1 MKFNELKNVFYEL
14 KRVEN
19 EFNLPLT
26 KPQKQNL
33 LEQKEKYCN
42 ILKKYNSLFL
52 VNGKTLK
59 DRLNDYF
66 KSKNTVAKIE
76 YYYTRLTYTTKHF
89 DTHTAYYTYMRL
101 LIFDDDF
108 DYGYGYD
115 CFKVAIKVKLKSHD
129 KAQFYDGDFTT
140 NILDILN
147 GFYNKE
153 VLGKLYENYYDML
166 DVLWDI
172 VLQNIKALNQEK
184 ILNNQQQEK
193 GNLIVELTD
202 TQIVANKVAK
212 IEEDT
217 SALEKEKEKEK
228 ECYSFD
234 ELDNII

>member
-217 SALEKEKEKEK
+217 AALEKEKE
-228 ECYSFD
+228 CCSFD